1 MEQRSPI
8 LDLRWL
14 GDAYEQTQRARI
26 DAGERIRAI
35 LQARDHTPGAVALHF
50 DADAALRLI
59 RRGELEAPVSLL
71 GWTYRRHWEEERAL
85 KRGMEEALAAHPAWP
100 WLSSIR
106 GIGATLACRLLGRLD
121 LSRAPSP
128 SSFWAYCGLAT
139 IPGLEYQ
146 CSRCELRITM
156 PLHARVT
163 RRHRSATDHED
174 CPGTLELLHGPDAG
188 VRVAQPKPRLG
199 ERASYDRRAKKTCYL
214 IGLSLIRS
222 GGPYAVLYR
231 ERRVRLAQ
239 ERPGWPKAR
248 LHLTALRHVEK
259 RFLAELWSVWFAIEL
274 DNIAAAG

>member
-1 MEQRSPI
+1 MEQRPPI

-35 LQARDHTPGAVALHF
+35 LQARDHTGAVAVPHF
-50 DADAALRLI
+50 DASAALRLI

-71 GWTYRRHWEEERAL
+71 GWTYRRHWEEEAEL

-100 WLSSIR
+100 WLSSVR

-121 LSRAPSP
+121 LQRAPTP

-139 IPGLEYQ
+139 IPGLEYY
-146 CSRCELRITM
+146 CATCELRLSL
-156 PLHARVT
+156 PQHARVV
-163 RRHRSATDHED
+163 RRHRNAQSGMD
-174 CPGTLELLHGPDAG
+174 CSGKLELAGGPDAG
-188 VRVAQPKPRLG
+188 VRVAQPKPRIG
-199 ERASYDRRAKKTCYL
+199 ERATYDRRAKKTCYL
-214 IGLSLIRS
+214 IGVSLVRS
-222 GGPYAVLYR
+222 AGPYAALYR
-231 ERRVRLAQ
+231 ERRQRLAE

-259 RFLAELWSVWFAIEL
+259 RFLADLWSAWSAAVS
-274 DNIAAAG
+274 DRVAAAG